1 MNASFSYS
9 VVRGRFFVHK
19 QNLIPE
25 SLRLRGCE
33 VWTNKQVARAH
44 CAVTVADL
52 QPARASVHGIT
63 LCASPTK
70 DVWHFFLIPRSRG
83 CLVFNIATSC

>member
-33 VWTNKQVARAH
+33 VWTNKQVARA
-44 CAVTVADL
+44 
-52 QPARASVHGIT
+52 Q
-63 LCASPTK
+63 
-70 DVWHFFLIPRSRG
+70 
-83 CLVFNIATSC
+83 